1 MSGQIRIQFMM
12 CVCVYVWYI
21 YYCVKM
27 LAFIIIINFDDFVYY
42 NNWFNFSQKYS
53 NALNVDIP
61 CPFEP
66 GNNLINPHA
75 YIKTLMSEIL
85 KISFNIKRYI
95 TNVSFWNFSGKHLV
109 SSYATA
115 LYGKG
120 LFESNSPQ
128 IIWKY
133 THAP

>member
-1 MSGQIRIQFMM
+1 MNNEFVCIIDSQFWHIIIILEIDVNNTLIFERSNPYPIYDVCL
-12 CVCVYVWYI
+12 CVCVIYI

-75 YIKTLMSEIL
+75 YIKT
-85 KISFNIKRYI
+85 
-95 TNVSFWNFSGKHLV
+95 V
-109 SSYATA
+109 
-115 LYGKG
+115 
-120 LFESNSPQ
+120 
-128 IIWKY
+128 
-133 THAP
+133 